1 MQSKLKH
8 FFFTNVCAWPFL
20 HLACSISQVHG
31 NWLKRLH
38 ATTVLNHASQEV
50 MACIKIALRCV
61 ETDRVQR
68 PTITEILSELANIGT
83 DESLLKATSEVYSH
97 SCITGYSFFFS
108 IICLLSLS

>member
-1 MQSKLKH
+1 MHGLY
-8 FFFTNVCAWPFL
+8 CIL
-20 HLACSISQVHG
+20 HVSISQVHG

-38 ATTVLNHASQEV
+38 TTTVSNHASQEV

-97 SCITGYSFFFS
+97 SCITGYSIFFP
-108 IICLLSLS
+108 